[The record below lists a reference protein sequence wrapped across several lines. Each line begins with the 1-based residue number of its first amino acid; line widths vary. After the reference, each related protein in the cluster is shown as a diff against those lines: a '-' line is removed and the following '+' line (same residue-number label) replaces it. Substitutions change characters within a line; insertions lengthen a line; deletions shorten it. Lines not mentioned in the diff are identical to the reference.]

1 MTRLERVATK
11 DSVVCGIP
19 IEKGT
24 LIQVPIHAVHHDD
37 EVYPDPEVFDP
48 DRSGPQYFLVKMET
62 YHHLQKFKHI

>member
-24 LIQVPIHAVHHDD
+24 LIQIPIHAVHHDE
-37 EVYPDPEVFDP
+37 EVYPDPEIFDP
-48 DRSGPQYFLVKMET
+48 DRSGD
-62 YHHLQKFKHI
+62 